1 MIRWLASLFALS
13 AVAWLAGCSYEDE
26 WTKSL
31 PATVEATGYL
41 TLDGEPVDGAS
52 IVFAPAD
59 GKTHAAKALSDSSGY
74 FSLDAFP
81 SKEGAVPGDYK
92 ILVTKTV
99 ETKGGTPPPNSP
111 AAKLSETAMEEGK
124 AHAQEDTEEVHW
136 INVLPTK
143 YNNPNTS
150 GLKATI
156 PEGGTSEL
164 KLELKSK

>member
-1 MIRWLASLFALS
+1 MRWLAFFFAIPV
-13 AVAWLAGCSYEDE
+13 VAFLCGCSTEDE

-31 PATVEATGYL
+31 PATVDATGYV
-41 TLDGEPVDGAS
+41 TLDGEPVEGAS

-81 SKEGAVPGDYK
+81 SKTGAVPGDYK
-92 ILVTKTV
+92 ILVTKTM
-99 ETKGGTPPPNSP
+99 ETKGGTPPPDSP
-111 AAKLSETAMEEGK
+111 AAKLSESAMKEGM
-124 AHAQEDTEEVHW
+124 AHAQEDSEEVHW
-136 INVLPTK
+136 VNVLPKK

-156 PEGGTSEL
+156 PEGGTSDL
-164 KLELKSK
+164 NLELTSK